1 MNTFIDDE
9 VYNTPKTL
17 SFEVITNLEEEET
30 LTSSSSS
37 SFKTVKRSKRVYD
50 LVNLEEPKE
59 RRRNTVLETNDES
72 RSFERVKSQVKRT
85 KYSVEDPF
93 TALLELSHLLEKD
106 MKASR

>member
-9 VYNTPKTL
+9 AYNTPKTL

-30 LTSSSSS
+30 LASSS